1 MKLDPT
7 PMKLDPSSKFILAII
22 AGGVA
27 ALTAI
32 ALERRHHR
40 RLRHLRQ
47 MVDDLEPSNQPPTP
61 GRLTRPLTRPL
72 NRSAR
77 AELDHLRDRL
87 EEGVESL
94 RGKTAELKERVAET
108 LEQAEDRLREGAGK
122 LREGFQR
129 AAAAAKDA
137 TAAPLGE
144 TRSAFEDGKL

>member
-47 MVDDLEPSNQPPTP
+47 MVDDLEPSSQPPTP
-61 GRLTRPLTRPL
+61 GRLTRPL